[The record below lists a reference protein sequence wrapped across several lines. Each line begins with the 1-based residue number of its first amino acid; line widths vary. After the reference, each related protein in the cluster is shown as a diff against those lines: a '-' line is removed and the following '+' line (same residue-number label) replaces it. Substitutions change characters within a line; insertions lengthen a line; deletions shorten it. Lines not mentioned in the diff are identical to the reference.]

1 MKSKSSQ
8 KNNTKK
14 SNKKSRKDFLEE
26 TNIDNEKYKE
36 EIINQKLSKRK
47 KNINEIISSKRYK
60 PKENQEKLNEESI
73 MLNNTKDSKEISQ
86 EKNNELMPLFK
97 LNPKDIKNYSILLD
111 NVSEDSNNFS
121 QDVFLIFKSFI
132 TDIYYLVYDSKDN
145 IIISYDLF
153 NNKKLAEIKYNN
165 NEKKDYRYIYIKSL
179 KKDYISCFKYI
190 YDSNNKRDLL
200 MSINATSNGIRV
212 WNFNTFSLLVEIKN
226 INKSGYLNSACFI
239 NDGKNIY
246 IATSNH
252 RFTSKKVEPIKI
264 FDLEGKKVKE
274 INNSNENISYMSS
287 YYDKKE
293 NKILILA
300 SFTKYIKAFDFR
312 DNKTIY
318 LFKDKYTP
326 YNRNFIIH
334 EHEKNTMLY
343 EAASDGYIRIWDFNN
358 AELIKR
364 IKVDEHRD
372 ENEETGAFGI
382 CLWNNDVIFVGIHKK
397 IVVINIKTEEII
409 SILEYKFEPIHMDH
423 FKDMISLKK
432 IEHPKYGECLISK
445 SYGESKI
452 GIWTAKK

>member
-1 MKSKSSQ
+1 
-8 KNNTKK
+8 
-14 SNKKSRKDFLEE
+14 
-26 TNIDNEKYKE
+26 
-36 EIINQKLSKRK
+36 
-47 KNINEIISSKRYK
+47 
-60 PKENQEKLNEESI
+60 
-73 MLNNTKDSKEISQ
+73 
-86 EKNNELMPLFK
+86 
-97 LNPKDIKNYSILLD
+97 
-111 NVSEDSNNFS
+111 
-121 QDVFLIFKSFI
+121 
-132 TDIYYLVYDSKDN
+132 
-145 IIISYDLF
+145 
-153 NNKKLAEIKYNN
+153 
-165 NEKKDYRYIYIKSL
+165 
-179 KKDYISCFKYI
+179 
-190 YDSNNKRDLL
+190 
-200 MSINATSNGIRV
+200 
-212 WNFNTFSLLVEIKN
+212 
-226 INKSGYLNSACFI
+226 
-239 NDGKNIY
+239 
-246 IATSNH
+246 
-252 RFTSKKVEPIKI
+252 
-264 FDLEGKKVKE
+264 
-274 INNSNENISYMSS
+274 MSS

-382 CLWNNDVIFVGIHKK
+382 CLWNNDVIFAGIHKK

-445 SYGESKI
+445 SYVESKI